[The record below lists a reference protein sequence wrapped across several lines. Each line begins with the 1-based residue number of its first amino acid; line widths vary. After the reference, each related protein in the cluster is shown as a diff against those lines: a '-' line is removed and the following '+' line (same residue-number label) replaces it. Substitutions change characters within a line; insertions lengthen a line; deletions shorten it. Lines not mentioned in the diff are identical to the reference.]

1 MFAACRGCCAGATAR
16 RITCLLF
23 TPASFVLITVQA
35 LRVWL
40 SNEGDTC
47 FLHTLDVGED
57 DFAGLKAQQGILV
70 DFGGFPAKLIAL
82 LDRCVAAAAQHQPPR
97 SAARTPLKCLKV

>member
-1 MFAACRGCCAGATAR
+1 MPH
-16 RITCLLF
+16 TCFLGDSD
-23 TPASFVLITVQA
+23 AQA

-40 SNEGDTC
+40 SNEGDAC

-70 DFGGFPAKLIAL
+70 DFGGFPNKLIAL
-82 LDRCVAAAAQHQPPR
+82 LDRCAAAAAEHQPPR
-97 SAARTPLKCLKV
+97 CCVC

>member
-1 MFAACRGCCAGATAR
+1 MTFAKPDA
-16 RITCLLF
+16 
-23 TPASFVLITVQA
+23 QA

-40 SNEGDTC
+40 SNEGDAC

-70 DFGGFPAKLIAL
+70 DFGGFPNKLIAL
-82 LDRCVAAAAQHQPPR
+82 LDRCAAAAAEHQPPR
-97 SAARTPLKCLKV
+97 CCVASIDAAEFMMVSKSVLLT